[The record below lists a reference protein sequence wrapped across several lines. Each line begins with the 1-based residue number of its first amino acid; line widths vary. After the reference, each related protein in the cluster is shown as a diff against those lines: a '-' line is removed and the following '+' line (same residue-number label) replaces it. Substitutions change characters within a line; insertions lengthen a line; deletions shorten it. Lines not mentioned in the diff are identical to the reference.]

1 MILAVI
7 SAVAASCVGD
17 PGPAIQLAGKWQVRV
32 MPQEVRAG
40 GRRVTIGEPV
50 TFRVDAAPIVRVRD
64 ERYDKLPLFNA
75 QGPEWAKGFRIFGV
89 RNAEITEPGL
99 LDPGSLRVK
108 SGPGNAAAYVLG
120 KDYQL
125 DGKWGQFGRLEGGS
139 IPENGS
145 IWLDY
150 DHGIG
155 RVDSIFVD
163 ASGKVTLRKGK
174 PVVSIPVPPEAKAGE
189 KRLANIWVE
198 GRLPAL
204 KQDSLYPVI
213 EESYPVP
220 KHEGP
225 PPAAA
230 LLPKTWA
237 KLQSG
242 QKVTIIAWGDSV
254 TAGGNT
260 SDDAHRYQHQFL
272 DLLRKRFPKADIQ
285 LTTVAWGGRTS
296 DNFLNE
302 PPGSQYNFK
311 EKVLDARADLIVME
325 FVNDA
330 WMKPEDVRKK
340 YAYLQER
347 FEEVG
352 SEWVILTPHFVK
364 PDWMGKDTPRLNT
377 DPRPYVAGLRQFAW
391 ENKVAL
397 ADASLRW
404 GHLLQEGIPY
414 PTLLAN
420 SINHPDDR
428 GHQLF
433 ALSLMEL
440 FQ

>member
-1 MILAVI
+1 MTSRKRKTVTYIG
-7 SAVAASCVGD
+7 SG
-17 PGPAIQLAGKWQVRV
+17 GPA
-32 MPQEVRAG
+32 
-40 GRRVTIGEPV
+40 
-50 TFRVDAAPIVRVRD
+50 
-64 ERYDKLPLFNA
+64 
-75 QGPEWAKGFRIFGV
+75 
-89 RNAEITEPGL
+89 
-99 LDPGSLRVK
+99 
-108 SGPGNAAAYVLG
+108 GPGNAAAYVLG

-260 SDDAHRYQHQFL
+260 SDDAHRYQHQFRFQANNRHR
-272 DLLRKRFPKADIQ
+272 LLYNTLHHSWQ
-285 LTTVAWGGRTS
+285 LH
-296 DNFLNE
+296 
-302 PPGSQYNFK
+302 Y
-311 EKVLDARADLIVME
+311 
-325 FVNDA
+325 
-330 WMKPEDVRKK
+330 
-340 YAYLQER
+340 
-347 FEEVG
+347 
-352 SEWVILTPHFVK
+352 
-364 PDWMGKDTPRLNT
+364 
-377 DPRPYVAGLRQFAW
+377 
-391 ENKVAL
+391 ENSGYHA
-397 ADASLRW
+397 
-404 GHLLQEGIPY
+404 Q
-414 PTLLAN
+414 
-420 SINHPDDR
+420 
-428 GHQLF
+428 
-433 ALSLMEL
+433 
-440 FQ
+440 